1 MAMSPEWAISWAW
14 LAWILSWFA
23 AASWA
28 YAPMR
33 RAGAASEIPYFV
45 LTFVG
50 FALLFSTHGDD
61 GRQMSNFA
69 RGGYEAVKFWSVGL
83 AGGWVLFGVVV
94 AGFAFC
100 WWARLA
106 LGRLWSGRITLKPG
120 HRVVDTGPYGLVRHP
135 IYTGIILAALGTALQ
150 KGTALSLA
158 GVAVVT
164 FGFWIKAR
172 MEERFLR
179 TELGAEAYDAYAR
192 RVPMLVPAL
201 LPRASRNS

>member
-1 MAMSPEWAISWAW
+1 MAIGPEWAISWAW
-14 LAWILSWFA
+14 LAWMLSWFA

-28 YAPMR
+28 HAPLR
-33 RAGAASEIPYFV
+33 RAGAGVELPYFV
-45 LTFVG
+45 VTFLG

-61 GRQMSNFA
+61 GGQISNF
-69 RGGYEAVKFWSVGL
+69 GGGAYEAVRFWSVGV
-83 AGGWVLFGVVV
+83 AGGWALFGVVV

-120 HRVVDTGPYGLVRHP
+120 HKVVDTGPYGLVRHP
-135 IYTGIILAALGTALQ
+135 IYTGLILAALGTAAMR
-150 KGTALSLA
+150 GTALAFAGLA
-158 GVAVVT
+158 LVA

-179 TELGAEAYDAYAR
+179 AELGAEAYDAYAR
-192 RVPMLVPAL
+192 RVPMLVPGLRPGA
-201 LPRASRNS
+201 PRKS